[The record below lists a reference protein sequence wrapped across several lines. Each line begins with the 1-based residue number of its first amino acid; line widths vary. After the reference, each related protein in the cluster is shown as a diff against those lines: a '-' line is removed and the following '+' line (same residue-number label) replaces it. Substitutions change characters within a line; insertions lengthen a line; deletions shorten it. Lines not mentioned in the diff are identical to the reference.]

1 MRSLIERHFPK
12 LVEAGYVQ
20 TSPMDSSYN
29 CIAFT
34 LGDQD
39 RWWWP
44 PVYGKG
50 LVSYWPPGAPVQE
63 TVEAFA
69 EMYALYEFETCPSLE
84 AEDGYVKVAIFAE
97 AKEGLPAHAAL
108 QLPGGRWISK
118 MWDQEDIA
126 HTLEGLEGPPHY
138 FRVSRVLK
146 CRMAKAPAGL
156 RKLLG
161 RYGVFV
167 P

>member
-1 MRSLIERHFPK
+1 VP
-12 LVEAGYVQ
+12 
-20 TSPMDSSYN
+20 TSPKDRSYN

-34 LGDQD
+34 LGDLD

-44 PVYGKG
+44 PVYGKRFA
-50 LVSYWPPGAPVQE
+50 SYWPAGAPAQE

-69 EMYALYEFETCPSLE
+69 EMYALYGFETCPALE

-118 MWDQEDIA
+118 MWDQEDIM

-138 FRVSRVLK
+138 FSVSCTLK
-146 CRMAKAPAGL
+146 CRIARVPAGL
-156 RKLLG
+156 RKLLV
-161 RYGVFV
+161 RYGNLVV
-167 P
+167 